1 MKKTLAVAAC
11 ITILA
16 AAGCGQQNPQPS
28 EGSEVGFAL
37 SFFQKTNSTVS
48 YDENLVVSPY
58 SAGIA
63 LSMLAEGA
71 EGQTRAELDDALN
84 GCMFKAE
91 DLGSNDSIVVK
102 SANSLW
108 VGDNFSIKNKYVSLL
123 EKDYDAFVTT
133 QNFLDPATVKAI
145 NNWCSENT
153 EGKITEIVDRL
164 TSNDVMVLINAL
176 YFNAP
181 WQKTFDA
188 GLTRKG
194 VFQGLKGDAQVD
206 MMTQRNK
213 LRYAQYEG
221 CQMVELPYEGGR
233 YSMYVVLPPQGMDV
247 NSMIPYIGES
257 AFDAAMGMLE
267 TREVV
272 LTMPKFKLET
282 SLILNDAL
290 KDMGVEA
297 AFTGAADFKGIAE
310 TGSLAVSQVKQKCYI
325 DVTEGGTEAAAV
337 TSVQVRLTS
346 VDRNPVAR
354 MTVDRPYLFFIQDSQ
369 SGNILFAG
377 KVVNLKDR

>member
-1 MKKTLAVAAC
+1 MKKIIAMAACASILAV
-11 ITILA
+11 T
-16 AAGCGQQNPQPS
+16 GCGQKNPQPS

-37 SFFQKTNSTVS
+37 SFFQKTNSSVN
-48 YDENLVVSPY
+48 YDENLLVSPY
-58 SAGIA
+58 SAGVA

-84 GCMFKAE
+84 GCIFKAE

-123 EKDYDAFVTT
+123 EKDYDAFVIT
-133 QNFLDPATVKAI
+133 QNFLDPATVQAI

-153 EGKITEIVDRL
+153 EGKIKGIVDRL
-164 TSNDVMVLINAL
+164 GSNDVMILVNAL

-181 WQKTFDA
+181 WQKGFDA
-188 GLTRKG
+188 ESTRKG
-194 VFQGLKGDAQVD
+194 VFHGVKGAEQVD

-213 LRYAQYEG
+213 FRYAQYMG
-221 CQMVELPYEGGR
+221 CQMVELPYAGGR
-233 YSMYVVLPPQGMDV
+233 YSMYVVLPSEGMDV
-247 NSMIPYIGES
+247 NSMIPYISES
-257 AFDAAMGMLE
+257 AFDAAMGMLDS
-267 TREVV
+267 REVI

-282 SLILNDAL
+282 SLVLNDAL
-290 KDMGVEA
+290 QDMGIET
-297 AFTGAADFKGIAE
+297 AFSGAADFKGIAA
-310 TGSLAVSQVKQKCYI
+310 TGNLVLEQVKQKCYI
-325 DVTEGGTEAAAV
+325 DVTEEGTEAAAV

-377 KVVNLKDR
+377 KVVDL